1 MTQVSDFSLGDL
13 FPLLRWVG
21 VMSGQT
27 KKYKATFGALDAF
40 FDHLIAERKMA
51 RSDSEK
57 KDFLDALLELQDSDK
72 LEFELT
78 TDDLKALIMD
88 MFLGGSDTTSTTLE
102 WAMTELVKN
111 PSIMNKVQEEVRRVV
126 RNKSKLEAN
135 DIDQMDY
142 LKCVVKETL
151 RLHPPAPLLV
161 PRETRSNVKLGGYDI
176 PNKTMV
182 FVNAWAIQR
191 DHEFWEKPEEF
202 IPERFESSEVN
213 FNGQDFQFIPFGSGR
228 RKCPGMAFG
237 LASVEDILA
246 NILYWFDWKVPG
258 SGGSDKEL
266 DMSEKFGLTVN
277 KRVPLMS
284 LHLPS
289 FMKQMPYDLNATL
302 FMVLSFFISML
313 LVFKITRRCKLN
325 LPPSPPKLP
334 IIGNY
339 HQLGTL
345 PHRSFRTLSQKYGP
359 LLLLHL
365 GQLPVLVVSSAEFA
379 KEVLH
384 THDLVFASR
393 PHLTAT
399 RILLYGCKDI
409 AFSSYGDIWRQK
421 RKLCV
426 IELLSMKRVQSVQF
440 IREEEV
446 EALVSNIRNICSSN
460 GCSVNLSK
468 MLIAAANNV
477 VCRCMFG
484 RKYDDDDGN
493 CSFGEVGR
501 EVMIQIQDLSL
512 GDLFPLLER
521 KMENRDSEKKD
532 FLDTLLQLQDSGKLE
547 FELTTDDLKAIL
559 MDMFLGGSD
568 TTSTTIEWAMAEL
581 IKNRGIMN
589 KVQEEQFCYRVMPF
603 GLKNARATYQ
613 QLMDKVFHQQI
624 GRNMEVYVDNMVGKT
639 TSVKAHVVDLAEVFS
654 QIRRHNMRLN
664 PEKCVFGVQGGKF
677 LGFMITSR
685 GIEANPEK
693 YLSKIEVVLKCMI
706 PKSIREVK
714 SFLRL
719 AYYYRR
725 VIEEISKIALP
736 LTRTPRKSVVLV
748 VLILLNFSKSYV
760 HYLYDSKLEVFSDH
774 KSLKYLLYPIHI
786 RCPLGRLIE
795 LYISE
800 VVKLHVIF
808 YYYSF
813 YIRVAQR
820 KRDDKY

>member
-1 MTQVSDFSLGDL
+1 MKSEMIKGRMAEQCLPSFMKQMPCDLNATLFTLLSIVISMLLVFKITRRSKRNLPPSPPKLPIIGNYHQLGTLPHRSFQTLSQKYGPLLLLQLGQLPVLVVSSADLAKEVLQNHDLDFASRPHLTAPKILLYGCKDVGYSSYGDLWRQKRKLCVIELLSLKRVQLVQFIREEEVKALVSNIRKVCSSNGCAVNLSEFLVATANNVVCRCLFGRKYDADDGKCRFGELAREVMTQVSDFSLGDL

-277 KRVPLMS
+277 KRVPLY
-284 LHLPS
+284 LEPI
-289 FMKQMPYDLNATL
+289 PYPN
-302 FMVLSFFISML
+302 
-313 LVFKITRRCKLN
+313 
-325 LPPSPPKLP
+325 
-334 IIGNY
+334 
-339 HQLGTL
+339 
-345 PHRSFRTLSQKYGP
+345 
-359 LLLLHL
+359 
-365 GQLPVLVVSSAEFA
+365 
-379 KEVLH
+379 
-384 THDLVFASR
+384 
-393 PHLTAT
+393 
-399 RILLYGCKDI
+399 
-409 AFSSYGDIWRQK
+409 
-421 RKLCV
+421 
-426 IELLSMKRVQSVQF
+426 
-440 IREEEV
+440 
-446 EALVSNIRNICSSN
+446 
-460 GCSVNLSK
+460 
-468 MLIAAANNV
+468 
-477 VCRCMFG
+477 
-484 RKYDDDDGN
+484 
-493 CSFGEVGR
+493 
-501 EVMIQIQDLSL
+501 
-512 GDLFPLLER
+512 
-521 KMENRDSEKKD
+521 
-532 FLDTLLQLQDSGKLE
+532 
-547 FELTTDDLKAIL
+547 
-559 MDMFLGGSD
+559 
-568 TTSTTIEWAMAEL
+568 
-581 IKNRGIMN
+581 
-589 KVQEEQFCYRVMPF
+589 
-603 GLKNARATYQ
+603 
-613 QLMDKVFHQQI
+613 
-624 GRNMEVYVDNMVGKT
+624 
-639 TSVKAHVVDLAEVFS
+639 
-654 QIRRHNMRLN
+654 
-664 PEKCVFGVQGGKF
+664 
-677 LGFMITSR
+677 
-685 GIEANPEK
+685 
-693 YLSKIEVVLKCMI
+693 
-706 PKSIREVK
+706 
-714 SFLRL
+714 
-719 AYYYRR
+719 
-725 VIEEISKIALP
+725 
-736 LTRTPRKSVVLV
+736 
-748 VLILLNFSKSYV
+748 
-760 HYLYDSKLEVFSDH
+760 
-774 KSLKYLLYPIHI
+774 
-786 RCPLGRLIE
+786 
-795 LYISE
+795 
-800 VVKLHVIF
+800 
-808 YYYSF
+808 
-813 YIRVAQR
+813 
-820 KRDDKY
+820 